1 MVNCLGMNYSKS
13 IISSIKKE
21 LFDHILLL
29 RYCAIL
35 SNEIKMNSL
44 GMNYSKNIIC
54 SCFIENQKEIS
65 YCDVHF
71 RYSAIIVRRNRDD
84 FFGMNSPQNI
94 SFSGLIEKISYCA
107 ILCHTVHFRYCAI
120 LWEEIDGE
128 LFGDELFQKHYFIN

>member
-21 LFDHILLL
+21 TFDHTVLL

-35 SNEIKMNSL
+35 SEIEMNLL
-44 GMNYSKNIIC
+44 GMNSPKNIIC
-54 SCFIENQKEIS
+54 SGFIENQKKMS
-65 YCDVHF
+65 YCT
-71 RYSAIIVRRNRDD
+71 
-84 FFGMNSPQNI
+84 
-94 SFSGLIEKISYCA
+94 
-107 ILCHTVHFRYCAI
+107 ILCHTVHFRYCAV